1 LHVTQLMPLPLTVS
15 CFSKIQIGFTFLV
28 PAHLSSPGQRADK
41 RVCVCV
47 CVCVRQVA
55 KTQLPR
61 DRLYQRIALSP
72 WGNYS
77 FRVLAQNAAGVSEP
91 SASTR
96 DVCTTAPDVPHINP
110 PTTTC
115 RITTP
120 RRAAHQPPRRLYA
133 QCPASHARH
142 HLAGESQPPQP
153 RTQCRINA
161 NRGPWQLSARAPLLT
176 RHKDLSQPSATR
188 VDTTCWLLFRSHINT
203 AHFYFLLQKLCQ
215 LT

>member
-1 LHVTQLMPLPLTVS
+1 MSYRRMAGCDTVS

-28 PAHLSSPGQRADK
+28 PAHPGSPGQRADK
-41 RVCVCV
+41 RVSVCVCV

-110 PTTTC
+110 RKC

-120 RRAAHQPPRRLYA
+120 RTCRTSTPAASVRAMSGL
-133 QCPASHARH
+133 ARSSSP
-142 HLAGESQPPQP
+142 G
-153 RTQCRINA
+153 R
-161 NRGPWQLSARAPLLT
+161 
-176 RHKDLSQPSATR
+176 
-188 VDTTCWLLFRSHINT
+188 
-203 AHFYFLLQKLCQ
+203 
-215 LT
+215 

>member
-1 LHVTQLMPLPLTVS
+1 VVIWLERCADLHMAQLMPLPLTVS

-28 PAHLSSPGQRADK
+28 PAPLGSPGQRAVK
-41 RVCVCV
+41 RVSVCVCVCV

-110 PTTTC
+110 RGVCTRNVRPRTLVITWQVNPSLRSRAPSAALMPTEARGNYLPERPYLRDTKTYHS
-115 RITTP
+115 
-120 RRAAHQPPRRLYA
+120 HQPLESIR
-133 QCPASHARH
+133 HAGYYFVPISIR
-142 HLAGESQPPQP
+142 PIFIFC
-153 RTQCRINA
+153 CRSYVN
-161 NRGPWQLSARAPLLT
+161 LL
-176 RHKDLSQPSATR
+176 D
-188 VDTTCWLLFRSHINT
+188 
-203 AHFYFLLQKLCQ
+203 Y
-215 LT
+215 